1 MIIYWAK
8 PCQHSV
14 FGGREMTAPNTDP
27 NRRGFLLAGAAIGTA
42 AALGLPSHVAQAADL
57 VLPLPEYER
66 FDAVELAKQMRDGHL
81 TALDALE
88 AALAR
93 VEARNH
99 LNTVTVRHF
108 ELARS
113 EAKQL
118 SDLNSVDRIKRFE
131 TAPLLGVPFALKDLG
146 VAMKGTVTTQGSVF
160 FKDAVADHD
169 STLVQRYRAAGL
181 NIFAKLASPE
191 FGQTATTESRLHGRT
206 LNPWN
211 VKLSSGGSS
220 GGSAAA
226 VAAGILPVAHASDG
240 GGSIRIPASFCGLF
254 GLKPSRGLVP
264 MGPRMLE
271 SWLGLSAQ
279 HVISRSV
286 RDSALLLQITQGSE
300 AGSRTGPVP
309 RNVMDAIARPP
320 RRLRIALMEQN
331 PFGAP
336 VHPDCLAAARG
347 AAKLCESLGHQVD
360 VASPKLD
367 VGALFGSMGIV
378 TATGVLHTVSARE
391 KVLGRPVREDELEP
405 LNWRSLQLARKY
417 TADQTYTARV
427 AFDQGA
433 RGVDTFLQ
441 TYDLILSPV
450 TAGPAPVLGAM
461 SLDQPYE
468 DYARVAMTASPFT
481 AIFNMTGH
489 PAMAVPL
496 HWSEQGMPFGAQFV
510 GPYGDEATLLALAA
524 QLEQAAPWK
533 DRRPTL

>member
-1 MIIYWAK
+1 MPA
-8 PCQHSV
+8 S
-14 FGGREMTAPNTDP
+14 ND
-27 NRRGFLLAGAAIGTA
+27 RRDFLKAGAVLSGTV
-42 AALGLPSHVAQAADL
+42 ALGLSTRLAQAASP

-66 FDAVELAKQMRDGHL
+66 FDAVGLAKQMRDGHL
-81 TALDALE
+81 TALDTLE

-93 VEARNH
+93 VEARSV
-99 LNTVTVRHF
+99 LNAVTVRHF
-108 ELARS
+108 ELARD
-113 EAKQL
+113 EAKKISGL
-118 SDLNSVDRIKRFE
+118 SAVDRARRFE
-131 TAPLLGVPFALKDLG
+131 KSPLTGVPFALKDLG

-160 FKDAVADHD
+160 FKDAVADYD

-191 FGQTATTESRLHGRT
+191 FGQTATTESRLFGRT

-211 VKLSSGGSS
+211 LKLSSGGSS

-271 SWLGLSAQ
+271 GWLGLSAN
-279 HVISRSV
+279 HVVSRSV
-286 RDSALLLQITQGSE
+286 RDSALLLQLTQGPE
-300 AGSRTGPVP
+300 PGSRTGPVTG
-309 RNVMDAIARPP
+309 NVMQSIARPP

-336 VHPDCLAAARG
+336 VHPDCLAAARS
-347 AAKLCESLGHQVD
+347 AAKLCESLGHQVE
-360 VASPKLD
+360 VAAPTLD

-378 TATGVLHTVSARE
+378 TATGVLHTVGARE
-391 KVLGRPVREDELEP
+391 KELGRPVREDELEP
-405 LNWRSLQLARKY
+405 LNWRSLQLARTY
-417 TADQTYTARV
+417 TADQTYTART

-433 RGVDTFLQ
+433 RSIDIFLQ

-450 TAGPAPVLGAM
+450 TAGPAPLLGTM
-461 SLDQPYE
+461 SLDQPFE

-496 HWSEQGMPFGAQFV
+496 HWSEQGVPFGAQFA
-510 GPYGDEATLLALAA
+510 GRYGDEATLLALAA

-533 DRRPTL
+533 DRRPVL

>member
-1 MIIYWAK
+1 MQA
-8 PCQHSV
+8 
-14 FGGREMTAPNTDP
+14 TTD
-27 NRRGFLLAGAAIGTA
+27 RRDFLKTGAAWSGA
-42 AALGLPSHVAQAADL
+42 VALGLSGGSAQAASPT
-57 VLPLPEYER
+57 LPLPEYER
-66 FDAVELAKQMRDGHL
+66 LDAVGLAQQMREGQL

-93 VEARNH
+93 VEARSQ

-108 ELARS
+108 ELARD
-113 EAKQL
+113 EAKKL
-118 SDLNSVDRIKRFE
+118 SGLSAADRAQHFAK
-131 TAPLLGVPFALKDLG
+131 APLTGVPFALKDLG

-181 NIFAKLASPE
+181 NIFAKMASPE
-191 FGQTATTESRLHGRT
+191 FGQTATTESRLFGRT

-211 VKLSSGGSS
+211 LKLSSGGSS

-264 MGPRMLE
+264 MGPKMLE
-271 SWLGLSAQ
+271 GWLGLSVN
-279 HVISRSV
+279 HVVSRSV
-286 RDSALLLQITQGSE
+286 RDSALLLQLTQGPE
-300 AGSRTGPVP
+300 PGSRTGPVP
-309 RNVMDAIARPP
+309 GKLLDAISRPP

-347 AAKLCESLGHQVD
+347 AAKLCESLGHQVE
-360 VASPKLD
+360 VAAPKLD
-367 VGALFGSMGIV
+367 VGAMFGSMGIV

-391 KVLGRPVREDELEP
+391 KELGRPVREDELEP

-417 TADQTYTARV
+417 TADQTYTART

-433 RGVDTFLQ
+433 RSVDIFLQ

-450 TAGPAPVLGAM
+450 TAGPAPLLGTM
-461 SLDQPYE
+461 SLDLPFD
-468 DYARVAMTASPFT
+468 DYARVAMEASPFT

-533 DRRPTL
+533 DRRPVL

>member
-1 MIIYWAK
+1 MPA
-8 PCQHSV
+8 S
-14 FGGREMTAPNTDP
+14 ND
-27 NRRGFLLAGAAIGTA
+27 RRDFLKAGAALSGTV
-42 AALGLPSHVAQAADL
+42 ALGLSTRLAQAASP

-66 FDAVELAKQMRDGHL
+66 FDAVGLAKQLRDGHL
-81 TALDALE
+81 TALDTLE

-93 VEARNH
+93 VEARSV
-99 LNTVTVRHF
+99 LNAVTVRHF
-108 ELARS
+108 ELARD
-113 EAKQL
+113 EAKKISGL
-118 SDLNSVDRIKRFE
+118 SAVDRARRFE
-131 TAPLLGVPFALKDLG
+131 KSPLTGVPFALKDLG

-160 FKDAVADHD
+160 FKDAVADYD

-191 FGQTATTESRLHGRT
+191 FGQTATTESRLFGRT

-211 VKLSSGGSS
+211 LKLSSGGSS

-271 SWLGLSAQ
+271 GWLGLSAN
-279 HVISRSV
+279 HVVSRSV
-286 RDSALLLQITQGSE
+286 RDSALLLQLTQGPE
-300 AGSRTGPVP
+300 PGSRTGPVTG
-309 RNVMDAIARPP
+309 NVMQSIARPP

-336 VHPDCLAAARG
+336 VHPDCLAAARS
-347 AAKLCESLGHQVD
+347 AAKLCESLGHQVE
-360 VASPKLD
+360 VAAPALD

-378 TATGVLHTVSARE
+378 TATGVLHTVGARE
-391 KVLGRPVREDELEP
+391 KELGRPVREDELEP
-405 LNWRSLQLARKY
+405 LNWRSLQLARTY
-417 TADQTYTARV
+417 TADQTYTART
-427 AFDQGA
+427 AFDKGA
-433 RGVDTFLQ
+433 RSIDIFLQ

-450 TAGPAPVLGAM
+450 TAGPAPLLGTM
-461 SLDQPYE
+461 SLDQPFE

-496 HWSEQGMPFGAQFV
+496 HWSEQGMPFGAQFA
-510 GPYGDEATLLALAA
+510 GRYGDEATLLALAA

-533 DRRPTL
+533 DRRPVL